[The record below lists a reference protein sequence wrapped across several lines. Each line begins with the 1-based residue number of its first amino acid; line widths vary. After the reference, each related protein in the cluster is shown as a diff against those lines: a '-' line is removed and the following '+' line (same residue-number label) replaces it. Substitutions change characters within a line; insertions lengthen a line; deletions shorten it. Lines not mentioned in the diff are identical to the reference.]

1 MTYVALFLFVVLV
14 NLLPAF
20 APPTWTLLVFF
31 LVKFDLTIF
40 AVVMLGVTGAT
51 IGRYI
56 LSNYIN
62 WFSHQVFNKRQEENL
77 RYLGQRIGRTPKTNI
92 LFTFLYSLTPL
103 STTALF
109 VAAGVARIRIVYVI
123 TGFFFGRL
131 ISYTVLA
138 LSTKAIAV
146 NIEEL
151 FSGVISWESLL
162 STLLGLTVILL
173 FIFVDWQELLEHKKL
188 KLNFKIWKWNEN

>member
-1 MTYVALFLFVVLV
+1 
-14 NLLPAF
+14 
-20 APPTWTLLVFF
+20 
-31 LVKFDLTIF
+31 
-40 AVVMLGVTGAT
+40 MLGVTGAT